1 MVLVTIIATEATI
14 EPVGLRS
21 NSHLNCHW
29 NCQITLPLPLKAI
42 AGIHLGATHYEKVTL
57 HFGGIE

>member
-14 EPVGLRS
+14 EPVGLR
-21 NSHLNCHW
+21 LNGHW

-42 AGIHLGATHYEKVTL
+42 AGIHLGATHYEKVPL